1 MAGRRVL
8 VLDDERLVRWSLSE
22 RLRADGMEPVQAA
35 TVAEAMDLAAR
46 GVDAAILDYHL
57 PDGDGIAVLR
67 LLHQG
72 DPELPVIMLTAN
84 TEVDVVVAAVKAGA
98 SDYVAKPF
106 EVHDVALRLTRA
118 IEATGSRREL
128 RRLKED
134 LARPFGF
141 DSMIGES
148 APMQLVRQLAAK
160 IAESPASTVLITGDS
175 GTGKDLLA
183 KVVHYGSR
191 RAGGP
196 FLNITCSALP
206 ETLLESELFGHERG
220 AFTDARQQKRGL
232 FEQAD
237 QGTVFLDE
245 IAETVPTLQAKL
257 LRFLEEKMFRRVGG
271 SADVKVDVR
280 VIAATNHDLERQ
292 VRDGKFRE
300 DLYYRLNVMRVAMP
314 PLRERGPDVLLLAG
328 HFLRTFGREFRKP
341 VRSLSAAAEAALLA
355 YAWPGNVRELR
366 NLIERAVLLA
376 EHAVLGPEDFDSLRG
391 PGLGAAPAP
400 AVAAGGVQ
408 LPPDGLRLDDLERD
422 LIVLALERTH
432 GNQTRAAAL
441 LGLHR
446 DQIRYRMEKYG
457 LKFPGATGGADP

>member
-67 LLHQG
+67 LLRQG

-148 APMQLVRQLAAK
+148 APMQQVRQLAAK

-196 FLNITCSALP
+196 FMNITCSALP

-280 VIAATNHDLERQ
+280 VIAATNQDLERQ

-300 DLYYRLNVMRVAMP
+300 DLYYRLNVIRVAMP
-314 PLRERGPDVLLLAG
+314 LLRERGRDVLLLAG

-341 VRSLSAAAEAALLA
+341 VRSLSAAAEEALLA

-366 NLIERAVLLA
+366 NVIERAVLLA

-391 PGLGAAPAP
+391 PGLGVAPPPAAAT
-400 AVAAGGVQ
+400 GGVQ

-457 LKFPGATGGADP
+457 LKFPGASGGAEL